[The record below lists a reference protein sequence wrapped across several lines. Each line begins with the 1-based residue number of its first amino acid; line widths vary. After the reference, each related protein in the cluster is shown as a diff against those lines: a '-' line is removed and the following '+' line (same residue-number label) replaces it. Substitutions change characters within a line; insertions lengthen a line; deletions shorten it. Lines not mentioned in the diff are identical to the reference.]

1 MDAEEFIAKGGAD
14 PRGGAIA
21 PPRGGVS
28 LAHCM
33 AMRCRQAI
41 ASNRREP
48 ALPGVPPGGASD
60 RTRNINH
67 RS

>member
-21 PPRGGVS
+21 PPRGGGV
-28 LAHCM
+28 
-33 AMRCRQAI
+33 
-41 ASNRREP
+41 

>member
-1 MDAEEFIAKGGAD
+1 MDAGEFVAKGSAG

-21 PPRGGVS
+21 PPRGGG
-28 LAHCM
+28 
-33 AMRCRQAI
+33 
-41 ASNRREP
+41 P

-60 RTRNINH
+60 RTLNIND